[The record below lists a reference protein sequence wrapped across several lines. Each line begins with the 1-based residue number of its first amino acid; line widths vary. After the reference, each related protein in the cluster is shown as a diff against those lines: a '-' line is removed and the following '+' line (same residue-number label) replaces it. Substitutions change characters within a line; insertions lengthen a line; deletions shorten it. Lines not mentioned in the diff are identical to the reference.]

1 MLVPIKNDSLLS
13 VHFMHFAQET
23 LPDLLGHQ
31 VFQWVQPALG
41 DPVLKC
47 KEVLTYVE
55 TICQLQLSTKSLEL
69 PFKNTDLA
77 RAKSEASVYILI
89 TK

>member
-1 MLVPIKNDSLLS
+1 MLDARAHKNDSLLS

-47 KEVLTYVE
+47 KEVL
-55 TICQLQLSTKSLEL
+55 INLC
-69 PFKNTDLA
+69 
-77 RAKSEASVYILI
+77 
-89 TK
+89 

>member
-1 MLVPIKNDSLLS
+1 MLVPIKNDSLLG

-55 TICQLQLSTKSLEL
+55 AICQLQLSTKS
-69 PFKNTDLA
+69 FGVTIHK
-77 RAKSEASVYILI
+77 IQI
-89 TK
+89 